1 MVETVNPCK
10 LKMSNEMLI
19 LVAARFR
26 VLGEPYRLRIL
37 QVLRQGAMT
46 VGELVESL
54 DGNQPNISRHL
65 QILHQAGVVSRR
77 RSGSHIIYSIKDPV
91 VFSLCEFVHR
101 NKQTDF
107 DGAR

>member
-1 MVETVNPCK
+1 M

-26 VLGEPYRLRIL
+26 ILGEPYRLRIL

-46 VGELVESL
+46 VGDLVEAL
-54 DGNQPNISRHL
+54 EGNQPIIYRHL
-65 QILHQAGVVSRR
+65 QILHQAGIVSRR

-101 NKQTDF
+101 NKRTGGDA
-107 DGAR
+107 AR

>member
-1 MVETVNPCK
+1 M

-26 VLGEPYRLRIL
+26 ILGEPYRLRIL

-46 VGELVESL
+46 VGDLVEAL
-54 DGNQPNISRHL
+54 EGNQPNIYRHL
-65 QILHQAGVVSRR
+65 QILHQAGIVSRR

-101 NKQTDF
+101 NKRTGGDA
-107 DGAR
+107 AR